1 MQFAHRKHV
10 RLLVYST
17 VVSFAFAPVRHVQ
30 FVMEKKGNTPFTNS
44 LIFSWK
50 IPSSRAKK
58 LTHCQIGF

>member
-44 LIFSWK
+44 LIFSLK
-50 IPSSRAKK
+50 IPSSRLSRSRAAVPKR
-58 LTHCQIGF
+58 